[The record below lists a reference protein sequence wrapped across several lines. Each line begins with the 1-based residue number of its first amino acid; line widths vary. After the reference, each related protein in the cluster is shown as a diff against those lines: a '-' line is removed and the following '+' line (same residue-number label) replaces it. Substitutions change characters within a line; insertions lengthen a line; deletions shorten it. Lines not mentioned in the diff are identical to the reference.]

1 MASDKEEIVKRGLRA
16 YEERGV
22 DGLLEFVHPEFEM
35 TTPAE
40 IASEPDTYGGHEGL
54 RRYFES
60 FFEIMD
66 EVRMEPTEIIVR
78 GDDVL
83 VRFDLVARGRS
94 SGIEAIQKAYAIW
107 EVDDDL
113 LRGIR
118 FFISDD
124 ELTAAWES
132 GGEHAG

>member
-1 MASDKEEIVKRGLRA
+1 MANETEEIVRRGLRA

-40 IASEPDTYGGHEGL
+40 IATEPDTYRGHEGL
-54 RRYFES
+54 RRYFDS

-66 EVRMEPTEIIVR
+66 EVRMEPTEIIAR
-78 GDDVL
+78 DDEVL
-83 VRFDLVARGRS
+83 IRFDLVARGRS
-94 SGIEAIQKAYAIW
+94 TGIEAVQKAYAIW

-118 FFISDD
+118 FFLSDD
-124 ELTAAWES
+124 DLTVAWEEGES
-132 GGEHAG
+132 GPG